1 MAGTP
6 LPQFEDQA
14 IRADN
19 RRLRTLLAVNAGVS
33 LVMLVALFVLILRPR
48 TLPYVIEVNQHGE
61 PVAAAQPVLG
71 AQVLNDVVIK
81 WAIAEFIRNAR
92 TVSSDIDEE
101 KDHLRD
107 AYAFASEQAAKALT
121 DYYHDGEHD
130 PFSIAQKSWVE
141 VRINRDPLKLPP
153 PDTYQVDW
161 IETRHAYNSDLST
174 ATNWRATLRVENG
187 APNTKDGRNPLGLYV
202 TSLDWSPEVH

>member
-1 MAGTP
+1 MAADP
-6 LPQFEDQA
+6 LLQFEDQA

-19 RRLRTLLAVNAGVS
+19 RRLWTLLAANAGISFILLLTV
-33 LVMLVALFVLILRPR
+33 FVLIFRPR
-48 TLPYVIEVNQHGE
+48 TLPYVVEVNQHGE
-61 PVAAAQPVLG
+61 PIAAAQPVLG
-71 AQVLNDVVIK
+71 TQVLNDVVIK
-81 WAIAEFIRNAR
+81 WAVAEFIRNAR
-92 TVSSDIDEE
+92 TVSSNIDEE

-121 DYYHDGEHD
+121 DYYHDGDHD

-141 VRINRDPLKLPP
+141 VRITRAPLKLPA

-161 IETRHAYNSDLST
+161 VETRHAYNSDVTT
-174 ATNWRATLRVENG
+174 ATSWRATLKVETG
-187 APNTKDGRNPLGLYV
+187 TPDTSDGRNPLGLYV